1 MKVKTV
7 EISGDFEG
15 STGENAFVDLH
26 CEFKLDNG
34 EVLNETIEKFPY
46 SPSTKNVCFGLVEDE
61 IFDIFEKFNLN
72 DEEKRLLT
80 QKSQYALEKLVYKLW
95 RMEGSIE

>member
-15 STGENAFVDLH
+15 GHGENDFVNLH
-26 CEFKLDNG
+26 CEFKFDNG
-34 EVLNETIEKFPY
+34 EVLNETVKNFPY
-46 SPSTKNVCFGLVEDE
+46 SPSTKNVCFGLLEDE
-61 IFDIFEKFNLN
+61 IFDIVEKLNLN
-72 DEEKRLLT
+72 DEEKRLLS
-80 QKSQYALEKLVYKLW
+80 QKSQYALEKLVYKVW